1 MKVFVEEQKF
11 TQLWL
16 HILLII
22 SFIVTTAITVNKYI
36 ESNTDNNDELVELII
51 VVGSLL
57 LVYLLI
63 FSLKLKTRID
73 ENGFQFRFI
82 PFHFTAK
89 SINWNEIER
98 VYTRKYDAIS
108 EYGGWGMK
116 GGMFWRK
123 SKGVAYNVKG
133 DIGLQLELK
142 NGKKIL
148 IGTQKEDE
156 VKRVLQTYF
165 IKIRDHED

>member
-1 MKVFVEEQKF
+1 MKIFLEEQKF

-22 SFIVTTAITVNKYI
+22 SFIVAAAIIVMDYKVATT
-36 ESNTDNNDELVELII
+36 NTNLVEPII
-51 VVGSLL
+51 AFGTML

-73 ENGFQFRFI
+73 ENGIEFRFI
-82 PFHFTAK
+82 PFHFSER
-89 SINWNEIER
+89 SIHWNEIER
-98 VYTRKYDAIS
+98 VYTRKYDAIT

-156 VKRVLQTYF
+156 MKRALQTYSG
-165 IKIRDHED
+165 KITNHED

>member
-1 MKVFVEEQKF
+1 MKVFLEEQKF

-73 ENGFQFRFI
+73 ENGFKFRFI

-165 IKIRDHED
+165 IKISDHED

>member
-1 MKVFVEEQKF
+1 MKIFLEEQKF
-11 TQLWL
+11 TQAWL

-22 SFIVTTAITVNKYI
+22 SFLVAAAIIVMDYKVAAG
-36 ESNTDNNDELVELII
+36 NTNLVEPII
-51 VVGSLL
+51 AFGTML

-73 ENGFQFRFI
+73 ENGIEFRFI
-82 PFHFTAK
+82 PFHFSAR
-89 SINWNEIER
+89 SIHWNDIEKA
-98 VYTRKYDAIS
+98 YTRKYDAIS

-123 SKGVAYNVKG
+123 NKGVAYNVKG
-133 DIGLQLELK
+133 TIGLQLELK

-156 VKRVLQTYF
+156 VNRVLQTYS
-165 IKIRDHED
+165 IKITKHED

>member
-1 MKVFVEEQKF
+1 MKIFLEEQKF
-11 TQLWL
+11 TQAWL

-22 SFIVTTAITVNKYI
+22 SFIVAAAIIVMDYKVATT
-36 ESNTDNNDELVELII
+36 NTNLVEPMIAF
-51 VVGSLL
+51 GSML
-57 LVYLLI
+57 LVYVLI

-73 ENGFQFRFI
+73 ENGIEFRFI
-82 PFHFTAK
+82 PFHFTAR

-98 VYTRKYDAIS
+98 VYTRKYDAIT

-156 VKRVLQTYF
+156 MKRVLQTYSG
-165 IKIRDHED
+165 KITNHED

>member
-22 SFIVTTAITVNKYI
+22 SFIVTTAVVVKEYV
-36 ESNTDNNDELVELII
+36 ESNTDNNDALVELII
-51 VVGSLL
+51 VFGSMV

-82 PFHFTAK
+82 PFHFTVR
-89 SINWNEIER
+89 SINWNEIEK
-98 VYTRKYDAIS
+98 VYTRKYDAIA

-148 IGTQKEDE
+148 VGTQKEDE
-156 VKRVLQTYF
+156 VKRVLQTYS
-165 IKIRDHED
+165 IKINKYED

>member
-22 SFIVTTAITVNKYI
+22 SFIVTTAITVNKYVA
-36 ESNTDNNDELVELII
+36 SSTDNNDALVELSI
-51 VVGSLL
+51 VFGSML
-57 LVYLLI
+57 LVYFLI

-73 ENGFQFRFI
+73 EKGFQFRFI

-89 SINWNEIER
+89 SINWNEIEK

-133 DIGLQLELK
+133 TMGLQLELK

-148 IGTQKEDE
+148 VGTQKGDE
-156 VKRVLQTYF
+156 INRVLQTYAD
-165 IKIRDHED
+165 KITNHEA